1 MIGDVRVCC
10 PQLKHI
16 QFIVS
21 HQIFTFKKLVVF
33 SDPQSEILE
42 TNQKMTLIT

>member
-1 MIGDVRVCC
+1 MTGDDRVCF

-42 TNQKMTLIT
+42 ANQMMNLIS